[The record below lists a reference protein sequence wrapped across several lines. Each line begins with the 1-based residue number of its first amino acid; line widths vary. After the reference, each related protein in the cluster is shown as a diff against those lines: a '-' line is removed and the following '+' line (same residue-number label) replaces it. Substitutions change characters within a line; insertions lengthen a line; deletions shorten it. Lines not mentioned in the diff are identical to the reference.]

1 MKKKKN
7 WFLRLLCILFVVFL
21 GLYIASISGY
31 YESQVS
37 NKVALTDKAIEQFE
51 QDVLEG
57 KVVDINTYINEETKD
72 YSNKFTDMGDRFSE
86 SIQSVLTDGIGGIWD
101 AIKVLFF

>member
-7 WFLRLLCILFVVFL
+7 WFLRILGIAFIVFL

-31 YESQVS
+31 YESQVGD
-37 NKVALTDKAIEQFE
+37 KVALTEDAIKEFE

-57 KVVDINTYINEETKD
+57 KEVDIKTYVTNDSKD
-72 YSNKFTDMGDRFSE
+72 YSNNFTDLGDKFSE
-86 SIQSVLTDGIGGIWD
+86 SIQKVLTEGIGGVWD
-101 AIKVLFF
+101 ALKVLFF

>member
-7 WFLRLLCILFVVFL
+7 WFLRLLSILFVVFL

>member
-7 WFLRLLCILFVVFL
+7 WLLRLLFVLFIVFL

-37 NKVALTDKAIEQFE
+37 NKVALTDKAIEEFE
-51 QDVLEG
+51 RDVLEG
-57 KVVDINTYINEETKD
+57 KTVDINTYITEENKD
-72 YSNKFTDMGDRFSE
+72 YSNKFTDAGDKFSE
-86 SIQSVLTDGIGGIWD
+86 SLQKLLTDGIGGIWD

>member
-7 WFLRLLCILFVVFL
+7 WFLRLLSILFVVFL

-57 KVVDINTYINEETKD
+57 KAVDINTYINEETKD

-101 AIKVLFF
+101 VIKVLFF

>member
-7 WFLRLLCILFVVFL
+7 WFLRLLSILFVVFL

-86 SIQSVLTDGIGGIWD
+86 SIQSLLTDGIGGIWD

>member
-1 MKKKKN
+1 MKKRKN
-7 WFLRLLCILFVVFL
+7 WFLRLLGVLFVVFL

-37 NKVALTDKAIEQFE
+37 NKVALTDKAIQRFE
-51 QDVLEG
+51 EDVLEG
-57 KVVDINTYINEETKD
+57 KTVDINTYIIDENKD
-72 YSNKFTDMGDRFSE
+72 YSNKFTDAGDRFSE
-86 SIQSVLTDGIGGIWD
+86 SLQKLLTDGIGGLWD

>member
-7 WFLRLLCILFVVFL
+7 WFLRLLSILFVVFL

-57 KVVDINTYINEETKD
+57 KVVDINTYINEDTKD

-86 SIQSVLTDGIGGIWD
+86 SIQSLLTDGIGGIWD

>member
-1 MKKKKN
+1 MKKKTN
-7 WFLRLLCILFVVFL
+7 WFLRLLSILFVVFL

>member
-7 WFLRLLCILFVVFL
+7 WFLRLLSILFVVFL

-57 KVVDINTYINEETKD
+57 RVVDINTYINEETKD

>member
-7 WFLRLLCILFVVFL
+7 WFLRLLSILFVVFL

-86 SIQSVLTDGIGGIWD
+86 SIQSVLTDGIGGVWD

>member
-1 MKKKKN
+1 MKKKGNVFMKMLAIS
-7 WFLRLLCILFVVFL
+7 FIVFL

-31 YESQVS
+31 YEARVGE
-37 NKVALTDKAIEQFE
+37 KVALTNDAIKQFE

-57 KVVDINTYINEETKD
+57 KVVDLNTYIEEDTMD
-72 YSNKFTDMGDRFSE
+72 YSNKFTDAGDRFGE
-86 SIQSVLTDGIGGIWD
+86 AIEKFVTDGIDGAWD

>member
-7 WFLRLLCILFVVFL
+7 WFLSLLSILFVVFL

>member
-7 WFLRLLCILFVVFL
+7 WFLKLLSILFVVFL

-37 NKVALTDKAIEQFE
+37 NKVALTNKAIEQFE
-51 QDVLEG
+51 QDVLDG
-57 KVVDINTYINEETKD
+57 KNVDINTYINEETKD

-86 SIQSVLTDGIGGIWD
+86 SIQTVLTDGIGGVWD

>member
-7 WFLRLLCILFVVFL
+7 WFLRLLFISFIAFL

-37 NKVALTDKAIEQFE
+37 NKVALTDAAIKKFE
-51 QDVLEG
+51 EDVLEG
-57 KVVDINTYINEETKD
+57 KNVDINTYITEENKD
-72 YSNKFTDMGDRFSE
+72 YSNSFTDAGDRFSE
-86 SIQSVLTDGIGGIWD
+86 SLQKILTDGIGGLWD

>member
-7 WFLRLLCILFVVFL
+7 WLLRLLFVLFIAFL

-37 NKVALTDKAIEQFE
+37 NKVALTDKAIEEFE
-51 QDVLEG
+51 RDVLEG
-57 KVVDINTYINEETKD
+57 KTVDINTYITEENKD
-72 YSNKFTDMGDRFSE
+72 YSNKFTDAGDKFSE
-86 SIQSVLTDGIGGIWD
+86 SLQKLLTDGIGGIWD